1 MTGFLT
7 VTPFHSSWQCVPSA
21 RPCCCSIHLASAS
34 LVHNIRLDFLNT
46 PTVACVAV
54 FERHCKIFTACHDR
68 DCLAG
73 VVFVPA
79 KTPVKL
85 EATDDGLDVWI
96 AAVNPQA
103 FQGEFSHPRI
113 PSENVNCPERRFP
126 GQNKAVIAGGLLSP
140 CRILCRK
147 ADDGCQGM
155 ELLRTKRLDWRWAL
169 FWLYGGLGVP
179 CFGSCR

>member
-1 MTGFLT
+1 M
-7 VTPFHSSWQCVPSA
+7 
-21 RPCCCSIHLASAS
+21 
-34 LVHNIRLDFLNT
+34 
-46 PTVACVAV
+46 
-54 FERHCKIFTACHDR
+54 
-68 DCLAG
+68 
-73 VVFVPA
+73 
-79 KTPVKL
+79 KL